1 MATEVNKNRI
11 RGIGIPDPRITN
23 DTVWSAESTYT
34 EAGPE
39 SGLAVAATGNTGSLA
54 LVTSGEQT
62 SGSAL
67 DVEIIRSGYPAVGG
81 AGAQMAWRNTSDS
94 ATSYRGLEQPATI
107 TEQSLLVYDAG
118 TTERAA
124 RDICT
129 LPDGTQLALFET
141 SLGGSTY
148 RGQIIRKPA
157 ESDTWA
163 TGSVIGVLTGGT
175 GNGYRYPCLIPVSND
190 LVLLVAWKYDS
201 AGIYVQLVVH
211 KSTDQGATWSL
222 HSDGA
227 LESGALLLLSAYDSV
242 GEIRGAYGNG
252 EILLLAE
259 FRASP
264 STIIDNRIIQM
275 SSTDLGRSF
284 DIVATSS
291 GGGDNAGGTRPRVVH
306 VGGVF
311 LVSWVCASHSGGT
324 VSGEDVRAVRIPSS
338 TVVVNFNTS
347 SGIEVL
353 RDVGN
358 FDSTSEEFVTATNG
372 AHASQSMCVA
382 DDGAVYL
389 TARIDQDDEAAALGH
404 WCIAVS
410 YDAGQTWQAV
420 GKSAASATTGGDYN
434 GATWWRSDVL
444 TTSPDRV
451 HVTYHQGR
459 IVALCNWVTSAGTI
473 DDSLSLLYLGGQ
485 STLTL
490 PSYAPYPSDTK
501 RIAYES
507 TYVPADLPAVHADY
521 TVGVGTGSADVAEDA
536 SLNKLRLRLQTS
548 TTGSTAYYVTATPPG
563 LISEGLTAEVHMT
576 YVSGDS
582 TPNNQVGIRLRLSDG
597 TSNDYT
603 VRIDMGTSGYRVYDV
618 NAGAYAAALV
628 SVDMTAG
635 VALRVSLNGGS
646 AAVYHRSLAASHAAD
661 RVWTTGSTVTGLTN
675 NTGSPGAS
683 NDFRWG
689 HLAGASTTSKISYWY
704 FAAYTSDEYNGAG
717 LADGFT
723 NPDELTGIPVTG
735 PGGRAYLGRYVY
747 AHGVSGYAHSGDG
760 YTISAEYRYGVRNL
774 DPRIEPSPQRTWRT
788 TADSTL
794 TEIAWRIDEDLNALA
809 APGNELLFIYL
820 QGANFDEWVLKTHDG
835 SSWSN
840 LTPVTR
846 NSAGFQSLPFT
857 RNGPTVRPANT
868 ASGSRYIAFG
878 ELVGGTVDLG
888 SGDLRKIVRNTEGVW
903 AGSTNATTKRPTIW
917 LDGVDGTEATSGNC
931 DIWAPRMYCAVM
943 RSSPADAYRGYKLT
957 ISSQA
962 TADGYYEIGALAIG
976 WVQVFGYDNS
986 ADRELTTELRT
997 ALTESGSGIRFSR
1010 VDGLPRRAVALR
1022 WSTLIPTADWQG
1034 LTPDPAYRL
1043 ATDTAGADPV
1053 ALRHDALEML
1063 EGMLRETEGAHV
1075 PVVYLPRITKGSPD
1089 TECSSSPA
1097 RSLYGRIV
1105 GTSYTREVAQG
1116 NEAEDE
1122 AQRSTA
1128 GLVIEEEL

>member
-1 MATEVNKNRI
+1 MATEVDKNRI

-23 DTVWSAESTYT
+23 DTIWPAESSYT
-34 EAGPE
+34 QAGAE
-39 SGLAVAATGNTGSLA
+39 SGLAEAASGNTGSLA
-54 LVTSGEQT
+54 LVSSGEQT
-62 SGSAL
+62 SGTTL
-67 DVEIIRSGYPAVGG
+67 DVQINRSGYPAVGG
-81 AGAQMAWRNTSDS
+81 AGAQMVWKNRADAGTL
-94 ATSYRGLEQPATI
+94 YRGLEQPATI
-107 TEQSLLVYDAG
+107 TEQSLLLYDAG
-118 TTERAA
+118 STERAA

-148 RGQIIRKPA
+148 RGQVIRKPA
-157 ESDTWA
+157 GSDTWD
-163 TGSVIGVLTGGT
+163 TGGIT
-175 GNGYRYPCLIPVSND
+175 AVITGGAGNGYRYPCLIPVSND
-190 LVLLVAWKYDS
+190 LVLCVAWKYDS
-201 AGIYVQLVVH
+201 AGVYVQLVVY
-211 KSTDQGATWSL
+211 KSTDQGSTWTL

-227 LESGALLLLSAYDSV
+227 LESGALLLLSAYNSV

-259 FRASP
+259 FNATSP
-264 STIIDNRIIQM
+264 STIINNRVMQL

-284 DIVATSS
+284 DIVATST
-291 GGGDNAGGTRPRVVH
+291 GGGDNAGGIRPRVVH

-311 LVSWVCASHSGGT
+311 LVSWICATHSGGT
-324 VSGEDVRAVRIPSS
+324 VTGEDVRAVRIPSS
-338 TVVVNFNTS
+338 TVNINFNTS

-358 FDSTSEEFVTATNG
+358 FDNVTENFVASTG
-372 AHASQSMCVA
+372 GGYASQSMCVA

-389 TARIDQDDEAAALGH
+389 TARVDQDDEAAALGH
-404 WCIAVS
+404 WCIVVS
-410 YDAGQTWQAV
+410 YDAGQTWQAI
-420 GKSAASATTGGDYN
+420 GKGAASVATGGDYN
-434 GATWWRSDVL
+434 GAAWWRSDVL
-444 TTSPDRV
+444 TTSPERV
-451 HVTYHQGR
+451 HITYHQGR
-459 IVALCNWVTSAGTI
+459 IVALCNWITSAGVI

-507 TYVPADLPAVHADY
+507 TYCPADLPAVHLDY

-536 SLNKLRLRLQTS
+536 SLNKLRLRIQTS

-563 LISEGLTAEVHMT
+563 TVAEGITAEAHLT
-576 YVSGDS
+576 YLTGDS
-582 TPNNQVGIRLRLSDG
+582 TPNNQVGIRLRLADG
-597 TSNDYT
+597 VNDYT

-618 NAGAYAAALV
+618 NAAAYAAALV

-635 VALRVSLNGGS
+635 VALRVSLNAGS
-646 AAVYHRSLAASHAAD
+646 VAVYHRPLATNHGHD
-661 RVWTTGSTVTGLTN
+661 RAWVTGSTATGLTN
-675 NTGSPGAS
+675 NTGSPAAS

-689 HLAGASTTSKISYWY
+689 HLAGATTTSKTSYWY
-704 FAAYTSDEYNGAG
+704 LASYTSDEYNGAG

-747 AHGVSGYAHSGDG
+747 AHGVSGYAHSGDD
-760 YTISAEYRYGVRNL
+760 YTISAEYRYGIRNI

-788 TADSTL
+788 TADSNL
-794 TEIAWRIDEDLNALA
+794 TEIAWRIDEGLGALA

-820 QGANFDEWVLKTHDG
+820 QGVNFDEWVLKTHNG
-835 SSWSN
+835 STWSN

-846 NSAGFQSLPFT
+846 NSAGLQSLPFT
-857 RNGPTVRPANT
+857 RAASTIIPAGSAT
-868 ASGSRYIAFG
+868 GSRYIAFN

-888 SGDLRKIVRNTEGVW
+888 GGKLRKIVRNTEGIWKGASVG
-903 AGSTNATTKRPTIW
+903 ATKRPTIW
-917 LDGVDGTEATSGNC
+917 LAGVDGTEATSGNC

-943 RSSPADAYRGYKLT
+943 RTSPGTIYRGYKLT
-957 ISSQA
+957 ISNQA

-976 WVQVFGYDNS
+976 WVQPFGYDNS
-986 ADRELTTELRT
+986 ADRELSTELRT
-997 ALTESGSGIRFSR
+997 QITEAGSGIRFSR

-1063 EGMLRETEGAHV
+1063 EGVLRETEGAHV
-1075 PVVYLPRITKGSPD
+1075 PIVYLPRITKGPPD